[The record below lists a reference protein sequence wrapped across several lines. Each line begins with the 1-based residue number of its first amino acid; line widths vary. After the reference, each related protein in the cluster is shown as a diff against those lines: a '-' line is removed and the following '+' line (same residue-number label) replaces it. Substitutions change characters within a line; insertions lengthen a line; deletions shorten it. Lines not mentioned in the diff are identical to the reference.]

1 VRSSHAVRAV
11 SCLVGCVPSLRSAF
25 AGCVFGRAPRSCRE
39 QGCAAHC
46 RSVAHASDVP
56 RSYGVR
62 CARRGSGVRVPC
74 RAWLRRP
81 SAHQVHF
88 AQRYAMWWCAALC
101 GACVHDESV
110 GAIVVRAS
118 A

>member
-1 VRSSHAVRAV
+1 MRCVLYHAWWDACPLYDQHSRVVCLAVRPA
-11 SCLVGCVPSLRSAF
+11 
-25 AGCVFGRAPRSCRE
+25 RAANK
-39 QGCAAHC
+39 AAPHTADPWRMQVMC
-46 RSVAHASDVP
+46 PDRTL
-56 RSYGVR
+56 YGVR
-62 CARRGSGVRVPC
+62 CARRGSGVCVPC

-88 AQRYAMWWCAALC
+88 AQRYAMWWCAAQC

-110 GAIVVRAS
+110 GAIVVRVS